1 MIAFLANW
9 KTWLALLIGVGPFAL
24 KLLPIT
30 APVFVAFMQ
39 SKTFRSLMIGALI
52 AGSAL
57 LIVSALE
64 ARAYNRG
71 AAEAVRRI
79 NEQDRRA
86 VERANEAA
94 IPVEQCHDRGGEWV
108 QERGVCKLP

>member
-1 MIAFLANW
+1 MIAFLSSW
-9 KTWLALLIGVGPFAL
+9 KTWLAVIVGAGPFAL
-24 KLLPIT
+24 KSLPIT
-30 APVFVAFMQ
+30 APVFVVFLQ
-39 SKTFRSLMIGALI
+39 SKTFRSIMFGALI
-52 AGSAL
+52 AAGAL

-71 AAEAVRRI
+71 IAEAERRVI
-79 NEQDRRA
+79 EQNERA

-94 IPVEQCHDRGGEWV
+94 IPVEQCYDRGGEWV